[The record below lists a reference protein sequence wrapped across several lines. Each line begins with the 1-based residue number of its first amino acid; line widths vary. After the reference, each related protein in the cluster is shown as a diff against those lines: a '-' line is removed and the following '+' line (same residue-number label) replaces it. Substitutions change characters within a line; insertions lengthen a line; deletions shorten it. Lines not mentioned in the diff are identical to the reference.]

1 MNITIQDLKG
11 EQRELAEAIGI
22 EAYLKLAKIYG
33 GTTIYVARLNYLETL
48 ERNRNIIK
56 EYTGYNQKYICAKY
70 KISDRTLRQIL
81 ENHLKN
87 PPGQLSLF
95 DNEEN

>member
-1 MNITIQDLKG
+1 MDIKIEDLRG

-22 EAYLKLAKIYG
+22 EAYIKLTRIYG

-48 ERNRNIIK
+48 ERNQKIVK
-56 EYTGYNQKYICAKY
+56 EYTGYNQNYLCAKY
-70 KISDRTLRQIL
+70 KISDRTLRKIL

-87 PPGQLSLF
+87 HPDQLSLF
-95 DNEEN
+95 DQIEE